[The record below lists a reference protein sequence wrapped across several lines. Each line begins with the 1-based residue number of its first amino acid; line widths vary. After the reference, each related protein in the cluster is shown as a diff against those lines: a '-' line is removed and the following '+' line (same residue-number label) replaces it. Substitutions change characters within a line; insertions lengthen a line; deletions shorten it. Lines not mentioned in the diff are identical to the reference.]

1 MSQFYSGCWGMKDRS
16 KILNTCLTFS
26 ATFPSFLLKVECWR
40 LEDGKKTEV
49 QNFCGL
55 KIRFGQ
61 TFQKKLQ
68 ISLPMPKGDKSSL
81 LHWNIVAIWWVRRA
95 RSWCPPSPIFLPLV
109 CSGPWPKKEDWL
121 KKKDRDQRRP
131 GCRRLKAR
139 VSSSSGPLPYSWKTR
154 GLAIGK
160 EGRECFLGHNLVL
173 TLKFLRM
180 NPWFQNWVAREAWEQ
195 KTNMASSVFKTISYY
210 NCCLTNVA
218 TTESR
223 NQWIFT
229 APHFSMVW

>member
-40 LEDGKKTEV
+40 LEDGKNPDV

-109 CSGPWPKKEDWL
+109 CSGPWLHDRRKKTGWRRRTVTKEDLVAEDSRLGWAPCRAPTFL
-121 KKKDRDQRRP
+121 LEETRSGHRQRRE
-131 GCRRLKAR
+131 
-139 VSSSSGPLPYSWKTR
+139 VV
-154 GLAIGK
+154 
-160 EGRECFLGHNLVL
+160 FLGHNLVF
-173 TLKFLRM
+173 TLKFLSM
-180 NPWFQNWVAREAWEQ
+180 NPWF
-195 KTNMASSVFKTISYY
+195 
-210 NCCLTNVA
+210 
-218 TTESR
+218 
-223 NQWIFT
+223 
-229 APHFSMVW
+229 